1 MKWDVKKEMWVG
13 GEVEGILFGR
23 NSMSFVAERVGLFKD
38 LKDGLWGWVDVQRV
52 MQGMGRVVWR
62 ERY

>member
-38 LKDGLWGWVDVQRV
+38 LKDGLWGWVDV
-52 MQGMGRVVWR
+52 
-62 ERY
+62 